1 MAERKSDILEGFG
14 EKGVSFG
21 VGGFVAVAASLVLFK
36 YRGDGYL
43 VGLAWVLLI
52 GGIAA
57 MVYAIAQVFQAR
69 KVTGLS
75 IECVYCH
82 AMNEFTAFPDDDFRC
97 ASCNR
102 LIPVLDGKILEVLQ
116 VRCGYCN
123 TLNYYSEK
131 NEVLICEECDHEIP
145 LASSDGTVKHVM
157 RAYAVTDD
165 DRLYELVLT
174 GTGHKNEEL
183 IASLQHTLA
192 LNRNQVKQMLGE
204 LPVTILTGIT
214 RKKAEML
221 SAQLSL
227 HEGATE
233 MRPISD

>member
-1 MAERKSDILEGFG
+1 MAERKSDILEVHG

-21 VGGFVAVAASLVLFK
+21 IGGIVAAAFGILLLK

-43 VGLAWVLLI
+43 VGLAWILI
-52 GGIAA
+52 LAGIAGIIFA
-57 MVYAIAQVFQAR
+57 LVQIFQAK
-69 KVTGLS
+69 KVDGISL
-75 IECVYCH
+75 ECVYCH
-82 AMNEFTAFPDDDFRC
+82 VTNEFTEFPSDDFRC
-97 ASCNR
+97 SSCNR
-102 LIPVLDGKILEVLQ
+102 LIPVLDGKIIEVQQ

-145 LASSDGTVKHVM
+145 LASADGTVKHVL

-165 DRLYELVLT
+165 DRLYELILT

-233 MRPISD
+233 MHPLS

>member
-1 MAERKSDILEGFG
+1 MAERKSDILESFG
-14 EKGVSFG
+14 EKTVTFG
-21 VGGFVAVAASLVLFK
+21 LGGIVAVAVAGLLMK

-43 VGLAWVLLI
+43 MGLAWVLMI
-52 GGIAA
+52 AGIAGIGYA
-57 MVYAIAQVFQAR
+57 VYSAAKGT
-69 KVTGLS
+69 KVSGVRVD
-75 IECVYCH
+75 CVYCH
-82 AMNEFTAFPDDDFRC
+82 TLNEFDQFPEDDFRC
-97 ASCNR
+97 TSCNR
-102 LIPVLDGKILEVLQ
+102 LVPIKDGKVLEVHQ

-131 NEVLICEECDHEIP
+131 NDVLICEECDHEIP
-145 LASSDGTVKHVM
+145 LASESGEVRHVM

-165 DRLYELVLT
+165 DRLYELILT

-183 IASLQHTLA
+183 IASLQHILA

-204 LPVTILTGIT
+204 LPVSILTGIT

-227 HEGATE
+227 HEASTE
-233 MRPISD
+233 MRPLE